1 MFDVESTSLF
11 GTGFA
16 VGVIVISPDRKEIDN
31 FVLKSLEGESKAG
44 DWVKQNVTPN
54 LVNMVSCETDR
65 ELRDRFFE
73 FYKKHKAS
81 CDIWSDCNFPV
92 ETNFLN
98 QVVQDD
104 LANREFEMPYP
115 LKDLCT
121 ILDFNIDRESHSDLK
136 YFFRKHNPLDDAI
149 ASAYC
154 LIKELTK

>member
-16 VGVIVISPDRKEIDN
+16 VGVIVISIKGIEIDR
-31 FVLKSLEGESKAG
+31 FELKSLEGESKAN
-44 DWVKQNVTPN
+44 DWVKENVIPN
-54 LVNMVSCETDR
+54 LSDIPTCETDR

-73 FYKKHKAS
+73 FLKKHRET

-98 QVVQDD
+98 QIVQD
-104 LANREFEMPYP
+104 NPSTREWSMPYP

-121 ILDFNIDRESHSDLK
+121 ILDVNVDREILSGLTSL
-136 YFFRKHNPLDDAI
+136 RKHNPLDDAI

-154 LIKELTK
+154 LLKELMK